1 MENYEQ
7 QISVVNN
14 RLLLPVKVNGK
25 SVYFLVDTGAA
36 VPLIDINQADKLKF
50 KLKSKLPGTI
60 TGIGGEGGEVW
71 HVKDLDVDF
80 HGQKIYQFL
89 ATDITSVKDSIKK
102 ATDYDIVG
110 IISLQQM
117 QQLGWIIDT
126 AAGKVYFKNKED

>member
-25 SVYFLVDTGAA
+25 SVYFLVDTGAS
-36 VPLIDINQADKLKF
+36 VPLIDVNQADKLGF
-50 KLKSKLPGTI
+50 KTATKLPTTI
-60 TGIGGEGGEVW
+60 TGIGGEGGDVYRA
-71 HVKDLDVDF
+71 KNLDVDF
-80 HGQKIYQFL
+80 HGHKIYQFL
-89 ATDITSVKDSIKK
+89 ATDLSSVKNSIKR

>member
-36 VPLIDINQADKLKF
+36 VPLIDIDQADKLNF
-50 KLKSKLPGTI
+50 KLTTKLSGTI

-71 HVKDLDVDF
+71 HTKNLDVDF
-80 HGQKIYQFL
+80 HGHKIYQFL
-89 ATDITSVKDSIKK
+89 ATDISSVKKSIKK

>member
-25 SVYFLVDTGAA
+25 SVYFLIDTGAA
-36 VPLIDINQADKLKF
+36 VPLIDIDQADKLNF
-50 KLKSKLPGTI
+50 KLTTKLSGTI

-71 HVKDLDVDF
+71 HTKNLDVDF
-80 HGQKIYQFL
+80 HGHKIYQFL
-89 ATDITSVKDSIKK
+89 ATDISSVKKSIKK
-102 ATDYDIVG
+102 ATDYDIIG